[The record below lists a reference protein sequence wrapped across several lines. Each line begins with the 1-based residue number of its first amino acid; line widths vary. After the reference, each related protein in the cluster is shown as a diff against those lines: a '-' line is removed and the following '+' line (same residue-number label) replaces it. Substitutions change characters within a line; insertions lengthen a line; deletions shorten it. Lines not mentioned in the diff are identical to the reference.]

1 MYFCV
6 VYTPKTTKTHTY
18 IKPDSISNS
27 ILLYDINTM
36 TIKSVKVSDLILRL
50 ICCSR
55 FNLTVNNLTY
65 LE

>member
-50 ICCSR
+50 ICC
-55 FNLTVNNLTY
+55 
-65 LE
+65 